1 MLSHNQI
8 KLLSALSV
16 KKYRQNYRKF
26 IVEGEKM
33 TLELLSQSRFQ
44 ISSIYATERWLMDN
58 AAHTTAFS
66 GEIIQVTAADL
77 KKVSSLTTP
86 QEVLAVV
93 HVPSAAEITALN
105 KGFHF
110 FLDGIRDPGNM
121 GTILRVADWFGFPS
135 VFCSPDCVDVYSP
148 KVIQA
153 SMGAFIRVRSLEAEL
168 QTLLGNA
175 PDTPVIGAVM
185 DGRNLFEGGW
195 PFGGVVVIGNE
206 GQGIR
211 PAVMDRLTHRLTI
224 PRDPAGGAESLNASV
239 AAGIIAAFLKNLGQG
254 G

>member
-33 TLELLSQSRFQ
+33 TLELLSQTEFKVE
-44 ISSIYATERWLMDN
+44 SIYATENWLRRQAN
-58 AAHTTAFS
+58 RTVGYAGS
-66 GEIIQVTAADL
+66 LIPVTEVDL
-77 KKVSSLTTP
+77 KKVSSLITP

-93 HVPSAAEITALN
+93 ELPETLEAPAVPET
-105 KGFHF
+105 GFHF

-121 GTILRVADWFGFPS
+121 GAILRIADWFGFPT

-153 SMGAFIRVRSLEAEL
+153 SMGAFLRVRSRETNLDD
-168 QTLLGNA
+168 LLKK
-175 PDTPVIGAVM
+175 TPNLPILGAVM
-185 DGRNLFEGGW
+185 QGDNLFGGGW
-195 PFGGVVVIGNE
+195 PSGGLVVIGNE

-211 PAVMDRLTHRLTI
+211 PEVEAALTHRLTI
-224 PRDPAGGAESLNASV
+224 PRPPGGGAESLNASV
-239 AAGIIAAFLKNLGQG
+239 AAGIIAAFLVMGKK
-254 G
+254 